1 MTDLITSAEAAE
13 ILGKSQR
20 TVQRLV
26 VSGDLEPALTLPSGY
41 LFDRAD
47 IDALAQTAD
56 PAGGAAP
63 ADPEVL
69 GTGYSGSAVGLVTAS
84 GGRQRQDGEQRSP

>member
-1 MTDLITSAEAAE
+1 MTDLITTAEAAA

-26 VSGDLEPALTLPSGY
+26 VSRDLEPALTLPSGY

-47 IDALAQTAD
+47 VEARA
-56 PAGGAAP
+56 
-63 ADPEVL
+63 E
-69 GTGYSGSAVGLVTAS
+69 AVA
-84 GGRQRQDGEQRSP
+84 

>member
-47 IDALAQTAD
+47 VDALAETAD

-63 ADPEVL
+63 ADPGATV
-69 GTGYSGSAVGLVTAS
+69 TPGSAVGLVTVS